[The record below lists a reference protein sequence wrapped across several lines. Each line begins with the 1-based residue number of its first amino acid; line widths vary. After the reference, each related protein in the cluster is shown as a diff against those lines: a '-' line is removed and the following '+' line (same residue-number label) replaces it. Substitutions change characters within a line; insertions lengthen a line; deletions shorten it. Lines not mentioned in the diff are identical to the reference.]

1 MYRSIFKKGI
11 GKFEEKKSVFIGYSS
26 PAESEEE
33 ALNFID
39 EIKKKHSDATHNCFA
54 YIIGEN
60 SIIQRFDDD
69 GEPSGTAGIPMLEV
83 LKREELTNL
92 VVVVTRYFGGTL
104 LGAGGLIRAYS
115 KGSKLAVDSGV
126 IVDKK
131 IYVKIK
137 SHYDYVYHG
146 KIINFIE
153 KNNYN
158 IKNIEYLDKVTITNL
173 VSNEKL
179 ENFKK
184 DIVNIT
190 SNEVDFLG
198 EEEVIESELKG
209 ELVSNG

>member
-1 MYRSIFKKGI
+1 
-11 GKFEEKKSVFIGYSS
+11 
-26 PAESEEE
+26 
-33 ALNFID
+33 
-39 EIKKKHSDATHNCFA
+39 
-54 YIIGEN
+54 
-60 SIIQRFDDD
+60 
-69 GEPSGTAGIPMLEV
+69 MLEV